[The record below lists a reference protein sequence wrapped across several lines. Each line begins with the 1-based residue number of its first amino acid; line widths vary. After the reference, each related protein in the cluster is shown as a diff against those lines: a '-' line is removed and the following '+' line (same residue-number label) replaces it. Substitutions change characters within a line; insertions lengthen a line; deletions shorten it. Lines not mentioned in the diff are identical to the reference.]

1 MVTSPGPSHLTLGGS
16 GCLRDPRLAC
26 FVPWDIIGASRD
38 LGLLGFSLCYALE
51 APARPGLSLTQP
63 RGFFGGSLW
72 AGASALYR
80 AVNDRLLVPSFAY
93 LSMSR

>member
-1 MVTSPGPSHLTLGGS
+1 MLRTRSPGTS
-16 GCLRDPRLAC
+16 
-26 FVPWDIIGASRD
+26 
-38 LGLLGFSLCYALE
+38 
-51 APARPGLSLTQP
+51 GLSLTQP